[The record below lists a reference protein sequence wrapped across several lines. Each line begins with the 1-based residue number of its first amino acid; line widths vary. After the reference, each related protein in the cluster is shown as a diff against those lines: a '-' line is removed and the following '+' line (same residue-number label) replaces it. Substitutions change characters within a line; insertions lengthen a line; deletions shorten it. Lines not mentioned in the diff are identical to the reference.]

1 MKRVLKPGKIGFLI
15 QIVQVKSAYLMVEL
29 VNVLNN
35 QLRLVVHILK
45 LVHQVDEKIHA
56 RSTGPYSL
64 VTQQPLR
71 GRSKQGGQRVVKWRY
86 GL

>member
-1 MKRVLKPGKIGFLI
+1 LAFNPNSPG
-15 QIVQVKSAYLMVEL
+15 KSAYLMVEL

-35 QLRLVVHILK
+35 QLRLVVRIFKTSSPSRRQNSCTLNRA
-45 LVHQVDEKIHA
+45 LL
-56 RSTGPYSL
+56 L

-71 GRSKQGGQRVVKWRY
+71 GRSKQGGQRVGEMY